1 MITLGPGAK
10 SFGGLS
16 TMIAQT
22 APKAL
27 LLNSQE
33 HPAWLPKR
41 LQSQSLAAPAMRPF
55 PNWPEK
61 VHARLLI
68 GTGWKLQGLQLLEN
82 QRLVFE
88 EERWWW
94 VRTAVLKASRVG
106 RSALA
111 KMTSLMRRFRS
122 KATSVLLTGRVL
134 MLGHCCQVC
143 SREQEATR
151 CRLHLFSAGP
161 APE

>member
-1 MITLGPGAK
+1 
-10 SFGGLS
+10 
-16 TMIAQT
+16 MIAKT

-33 HPAWLPKR
+33 HAAWPPQR
-41 LQSQSLAAPAMRPF
+41 LQPQSALAMRPF

-68 GTGWKLQGLQLLEN
+68 GTGLKLQGLLLLEN
-82 QRLVFE
+82 QRLVFD

-122 KATSVLLTGRVL
+122 KARSVLLTGRVL
-134 MLGHCCQVC
+134 MLGHCCHVC

-151 CRLHLFSAGP
+151 CRLHLFCAGP